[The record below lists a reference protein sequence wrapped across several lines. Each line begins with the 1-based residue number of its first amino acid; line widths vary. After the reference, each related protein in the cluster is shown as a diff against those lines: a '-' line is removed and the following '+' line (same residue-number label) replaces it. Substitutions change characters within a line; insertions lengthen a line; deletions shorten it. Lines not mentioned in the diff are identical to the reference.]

1 MNDGDFVMGVDVG
14 TSAVRVALFTSTG
27 SVAAS
32 SRFPRSLVGYT
43 TFDADQLWEDFVA
56 CVKQLPD
63 SLRRRPIRGVSFAG
77 HIGTVLVDGRG
88 RPIEPSSLWSDARGV
103 DLLEAALATVPNAMV
118 IAGRPVP
125 SGSSLAL
132 VCWLRRHDPTLLR
145 RVQWI
150 LSPKDYLVLR
160 LTGQACTDAT
170 TAAYSLGFDVRQRIW
185 SDDLLSLVGSHRAS
199 FPQVLAGTAVVGSLL
214 PKAAATIGLPD
225 ATPVVIGGPD
235 GTVGAAVLLGT
246 AEDLIVDVAGT
257 TDVLTALTSEPMS
270 SPPWGAVL
278 NPYVSPGLWSCGGP
292 TGLTGGALVWLATT
306 LGYPDLA
313 TALGRLQVEMEGL
326 PPGCGGIFVLP
337 LLSGSRFPDWDH
349 RERAA
354 LWGIT
359 GSHTPAHILRA
370 AQESVAYV
378 SRQAIERLTARPNVA
393 KKAMTVILAGGAAA
407 SRSMNQLRADVLG
420 TPVLVA
426 DDAEVSVRG
435 AAMLASVGSG
445 VHPDLA
451 QASRAMRPTL
461 TRFDPHLGRSTA
473 YQHLYRQWAANR
485 EALRRG
491 GQHRITPINSYRE
504 SPSPSGAD

>member
-1 MNDGDFVMGVDVG
+1 MTDGDFVVGVDVG

-32 SRFPRSLVGYT
+32 SRFPRSSVGTT
-43 TFDADQLWEDFVA
+43 TFDADQLWKDFAA
-56 CVKQLPD
+56 CVKRLPE
-63 SLRRRPIRGVSFAG
+63 SLRRGPIRGVSFAG
-77 HIGTVLVDGRG
+77 HVGTVLVGDRG
-88 RPIEPSSLWSDARGV
+88 QPIGQSSLWSDARGV
-103 DLLEAALATVPNAMV
+103 DLLKAAWPTVPNVATRT
-118 IAGRPVP
+118 GRAVP

-132 VCWLRRHDPTLLR
+132 VCWLRHHDSTLLQ
-145 RVQWI
+145 RVRWL
-150 LSPKDYLVLR
+150 LSPKDYLILR
-160 LTGQACTDAT
+160 LTGQASTDET
-170 TAAYSLGFDVRQRIW
+170 TAAYSLGFDVRQRVW
-185 SDDLLSLVGSHRAS
+185 SDDLLSLVGPHQAI
-199 FPQVLAGTAVVGSLL
+199 FPPVLPSTSVVGSLL
-214 PKAAATIGLPD
+214 PKVAASIGLPGG
-225 ATPVVIGGPD
+225 TPVVNGGPD

-246 AEDLIVDVAGT
+246 AETPIVDVAGT
-257 TDVLTALTSEPMS
+257 TDVLTALTSEPTFA
-270 SPPWGAVL
+270 PPWGAVL
-278 NPYVSPGLWSCGGP
+278 NPYVSPGLWSYGGP
-292 TGLTGGALVWLATT
+292 TGLTGGSLVWLATT

-313 TALGRLQVEMEGL
+313 TALARLGTEMEGL

-354 LWGIT
+354 LWGLT

-378 SRQAIERLTARPNVA
+378 SRQAVERLTASPNGA
-393 KKAMTVILAGGAAA
+393 NKAMTVILAGGAAA
-407 SRSMNQLRADVLG
+407 SPSISQLRADVLG
-420 TPVLVA
+420 TSVLVA

-461 TRFDPHLGRSTA
+461 TRFEPDLGRSTA
-473 YQHLYRQWAANR
+473 YQQLYRQWAANR

-491 GQHRITPINSYRE
+491 GQDPVRVR
-504 SPSPSGAD
+504 